1 MVTAFITSKGQ
12 ITIPKVV
19 RNSLGLNPGDRVA
32 FEVRGQSEV
41 VLRPLI
47 KSVEEVFGRLSSL
60 KISKKSVD
68 DMNRAIGD
76 RMRKRNK

>member
-1 MVTAFITSKGQ
+1 MVTALITSKGQ

-32 FEVRGQSEV
+32 FEVHGQSEV
-41 VLRPLI
+41 VLKPLT
-47 KSVEEVFGRLSSL
+47 KSVEEVFGKLSSS
-60 KISKKSVD
+60 KISKKSVG

-76 RMRKRNK
+76 RMRKRNQ